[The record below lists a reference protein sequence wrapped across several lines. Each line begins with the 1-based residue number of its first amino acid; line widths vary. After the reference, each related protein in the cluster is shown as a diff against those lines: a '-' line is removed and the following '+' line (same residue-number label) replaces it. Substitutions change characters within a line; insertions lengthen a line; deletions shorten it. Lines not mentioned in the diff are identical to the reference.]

1 MTKALFLNISTSFPF
16 SSMSCDSCCIY
27 SHKIML
33 FWCFFPRLLHSE
45 RGEVPDVPAIY
56 FCQPTE
62 ENLIRI
68 GQDFN
73 DGLYSSYYLNFIS
86 PISRQKMEDLA
97 LAALQAGC
105 QASIKKVKK
114 ELKLSAWRKRRSWNW
129 MHEEIQL
136 YQVSQMHL
144 HCFVYEGSVTIYQ

>member
-1 MTKALFLNISTSFPF
+1 MFVSLFLFSFF
-16 SSMSCDSCCIY
+16 SF
-27 SHKIML
+27 H
-33 FWCFFPRLLHSE
+33 RLLHSE

-62 ENLIRI
+62 ENLVRI

-105 QASIKKVKK
+105 QTNIKKVRQDDYGLIELQYGIKENLYFEHKK
-114 ELKLSAWRKRRSWNW
+114 IIFIMCYMWCRQALLMGTAS
-129 MHEEIQL
+129 QL
-136 YQVSQMHL
+136 YSIMVQLIIS
-144 HCFVYEGSVTIYQ
+144 

>member
-1 MTKALFLNISTSFPF
+1 MAASLRDKQIASLRRIVNLNTGVGNTNVGSETTFAVLIYDKHGQDIISPLLSVKDLREMGITLH
-16 SSMSCDSCCIY
+16 M
-27 SHKIML
+27 
-33 FWCFFPRLLHSE
+33 LLHSE

-73 DGLYSSYYLNFIS
+73 DGLYSAYYLNFIS

-97 LAALQAGC
+97 LAALQ
-105 QASIKKVKK
+105 
-114 ELKLSAWRKRRSWNW
+114 
-129 MHEEIQL
+129 
-136 YQVSQMHL
+136 
-144 HCFVYEGSVTIYQ
+144 

>member
-1 MTKALFLNISTSFPF
+1 MQIIYVVWFPMIVCFLTGV
-16 SSMSCDSCCIY
+16 SCLCVLS
-27 SHKIML
+27 
-33 FWCFFPRLLHSE
+33 RLLHTE

-97 LAALQAGC
+97 LSALQAGC
-105 QASIKKVKK
+105 QTNIKKVK
-114 ELKLSAWRKRRSWNW
+114 
-129 MHEEIQL
+129 
-136 YQVSQMHL
+136 
-144 HCFVYEGSVTIYQ
+144 